1 MSMQNVI
8 IKSIQSL
15 RQPDSLLELSRKNR
29 SPVYITKNG
38 ENHSVFLAQEVYN
51 ELMKELELLRVA
63 ARVNRS
69 IERAKAGEYIKHEKM
84 MEEIDTM

>member
-1 MSMQNVI
+1 MQNII

-63 ARVNRS
+63 VRVNRS
-69 IERAKAGEYIKHEKM
+69 IEGVKAGEYIPHEKM
-84 MEEIDTM
+84 MEEIDKM